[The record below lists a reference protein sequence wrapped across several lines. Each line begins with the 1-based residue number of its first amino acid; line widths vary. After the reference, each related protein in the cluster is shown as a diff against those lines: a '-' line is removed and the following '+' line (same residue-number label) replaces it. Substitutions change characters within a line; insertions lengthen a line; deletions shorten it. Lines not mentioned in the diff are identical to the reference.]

1 MLLAQGKSC
10 GLRFCGSPG
19 ASPDASSVT
28 LLMLCP
34 CRWQSGNWELLGC
47 PRGTRP

>member
-1 MLLAQGKSC
+1 MTPTTTPPLLVQGKAC
-10 GLRFCGSPG
+10 GLGCCGSPG

-34 CRWQSGNWELLGC
+34 C
-47 PRGTRP
+47 T